1 MAIARLQ
8 LLIARMKVAGSWA
21 PSSPPMLSPQLL
33 SQLALFL
40 RPFWLLS
47 VAQPSQLSQ
56 PQPSQ
61 LSQLSQPLPS
71 QPLPSRPLPS
81 RQLLSVTQMLSQ
93 LLLPFC
99 LQPPCLLPPSFP
111 LLLCQQLPFSLDE
124 QVKQPSQLPN

>member
-1 MAIARLQ
+1 
-8 LLIARMKVAGSWA
+8 
-21 PSSPPMLSPQLL
+21 MLSPQLL
-33 SQLALFL
+33 SQRALFL

-56 PQPSQ
+56 P
-61 LSQLSQPLPS
+61 LPS

-81 RQLLSVTQMLSQ
+81 RQQLSVTQMLSQ